1 VRPTYF
7 FAVPRVW
14 EKMKAALEA
23 GFEVEQS
30 ETRKKAVESALG
42 VGRRQAEV
50 RESDRKVLAGVRER
64 IGLDRLVAAN
74 VGAAPTPP
82 EVIEFFRALGI
93 PLAELWGLS
102 ESCAMGAC
110 NPPERVRIGTVGPPL
125 PGLELKLAGDGEVLL
140 RGEMVMRG
148 YRNKPEATAEAIDA
162 DGWLHTGDVG
172 QLDEDGYLM
181 IVDRKKELIINA
193 TGKNMSP
200 ANIEA
205 VVKCS
210 GPLIGQACVVGDG
223 RPYNV
228 ALIVLDPDAADVFA
242 RQHRITAGTPEALV
256 EEVAVLREVADSIE
270 RANAKLARV
279 EQIKRFRL
287 LPGEWQPG
295 GEELTPTSKLRRRPI
310 ERRYAAEIEGL
321 YAD

>member
-1 VRPTYF
+1 
-7 FAVPRVW
+7 
-14 EKMKAALEA
+14 
-23 GFEVEQS
+23 
-30 ETRKKAVESALG
+30 
-42 VGRRQAEV
+42 
-50 RESDRKVLAGVRER
+50 
-64 IGLDRLVAAN
+64 
-74 VGAAPTPP
+74 
-82 EVIEFFRALGI
+82 
-93 PLAELWGLS
+93 
-102 ESCAMGAC
+102 
-110 NPPERVRIGTVGPPL
+110 
-125 PGLELKLAGDGEVLL
+125 
-140 RGEMVMRG
+140 MRG

-205 VVKCS
+205 VVKSS